1 MSLPK
6 EPRQKMINIMY
17 LVLTAILA
25 LNVSAE
31 ILNAFKTV
39 DRSLVTAT
47 GIANQKTDDIFKS
60 FQRKKED
67 EKTREKAEKWLPV
80 AEEAKKLSDEMYKY
94 IEEMKLEL
102 KKEAQLH
109 KNEAGE
115 EVYKEDDLEAG
126 TRLFVEAAPEG
137 KGQGKIMF
145 EKLKAFRDK
154 ILAVDSLILGGVEK
168 DKSIRSLVGPGIPLD
183 LSIPKSSAG
192 NSGQQAWEFGYFHMT
207 PAVAAITILSK
218 FENDVKNTEA
228 QVVEFCHKQI
238 GEVEIVYDA
247 FQAFAQSSTQY
258 AMPGEELVI
267 TAGIGAFS
275 KAAKPTITIDGANVP
290 LKEDGS
296 AEYKTTVGGSGSY
309 AKKVKISY
317 YKPDG
322 TLASVDKEVKYTVG
336 VPSGLVVSTDKTR
349 VFYQDLD
356 NPLSVTGGGGDE
368 KVNVSV
374 SGNGVTSSKAG
385 PGQYIVVCKNLGSA
399 VVTATDG
406 KNTQKV
412 TIPIK
417 KVPDPFASVGGK
429 GGGPIPANQFRVQ
442 KGVAVDLR
450 DFIFEGVKYDV
461 VSYTIICTGKG
472 FEESGLGFAEVS
484 GAYFNAEAQ
493 ALLKKCQPGSTVVID
508 EIKVRGPGGTRV
520 LDQNISFTLQ

>member
-1 MSLPK
+1 MSLPT

-39 DRSLVTAT
+39 DRSLMTAS
-47 GIANQKTDDIFKS
+47 GIAEQKTQDIFKS
-60 FQRKKED
+60 FQKKADD
-67 EKTREKAEKWLPV
+67 EKTREKANLWLPV
-80 AEEAKKLSDEMYKY
+80 AAEAKKLSDEMYNY
-94 IEEMKLEL
+94 IDQVKLEL

-109 KNEAGE
+109 KNEEGQ
-115 EVYKEDDLEAG
+115 EVYKEDDLEAA
-126 TRLFVEAAPEG
+126 TRLLVEGPPVG
-137 KGQGKIMF
+137 KGKGKELY
-145 EKLKAFRDK
+145 EKLKAYKEKVLKVDAGLNLDK
-154 ILAVDSLILGGVEK
+154 GKTIET
-168 DKSIRSLVGPGIPLD
+168 LVGPGLPLD
-183 LSIPKSSAG
+183 LSIPKSG
-192 NSGQQAWEFGYFHMT
+192 NNNKQQDWEFTYFHMT

-218 FENDVKNTEA
+218 FQNDIKNTEA
-228 QVVEFCHKQI
+228 QIVEHCHKQI

-258 AMPGEELVI
+258 AMPGEELII

-275 KAAKPTITIDGANVP
+275 KSAKPTISVDGANVP

-309 AKKVKISY
+309 SKKVKISY

-322 TLASVDKEVKYTVG
+322 TQATVDKEVKYTVG

-349 VFYQDLD
+349 VFYQDLE

-374 SGNGVTSSKAG
+374 TGAGVSSTKSGS
-385 PGQYIVVCKNLGSA
+385 GQYTVVCKSLGVA
-399 VVTATDG
+399 TVVATDG
-406 KNTQKV
+406 KNTQKI

-417 KVPDPFASVGGK
+417 PVPPPTPMIAGKSGGTM
-429 GGGPIPANQFRVQ
+429 PANAFRVQ
-442 KGVAVDLR
+442 KGVAVELK
-450 DFIFEGVKYDV
+450 DFIFEGVKFDV
-461 VSYTIICTGKG
+461 ISFTIVCTGKG
-472 FEESGLGFAEVS
+472 FEESGLGYAEVP

-493 ALLKKCQPGSTVVID
+493 ALLKRCQAGSTVVID
-508 EIKVRGPGGTRV
+508 EIKVKGPGGTRV
-520 LDQNISFTLQ
+520 LDQNMSFTLQ